1 MFRMECLNIHAAEYE
16 IVLSIEGTEMS
27 TFSLFRVNQG
37 HAPRGGK
44 SLPTFTLEKPVPGG
58 IAEVSP

>member
-27 TFSLFRVNQG
+27 TFSLFRVKQVTR
-37 HAPRGGK
+37 RGVGKVYLLLPWK
-44 SLPTFTLEKPVPGG
+44 SLFRGE
-58 IAEVSP
+58 